1 MGISEMLSLCGGL
14 ALFLYGMHM
23 MSSGLEAA
31 AGDRMKQ
38 MLEKLTSNTIMG
50 VVIGTVITA
59 LIQSSSAT
67 TVMLVGFVNS
77 GIMDLSQTVGIIMGA
92 NIGAT
97 MNGVLLAVGIGD
109 IAPAFAFIGVCL
121 IQFTKDEKKNH
132 IGEIIAGL
140 GILFIGMNMMS
151 SSMSALRN
159 SPAFIGFLSSCS
171 NPILAIL
178 VGTVFTALIQS
189 SSASVGILQ
198 ALAVSGVVDLH
209 TGIYLM
215 FGFTIGTCI
224 TAAIASIGTTANA
237 KRTTV
242 IHFLFNVIG
251 TVIFVIFCQTMP
263 VVDWIIRLT
272 PNSPA
277 SQVANAHVIFKV
289 VTTLILLPFSKQ
301 LVNLSVILIKD
312 KKEDRR
318 PTLMERA
325 KLTAGYSMGT
335 SAIII
340 RNIRDEIN
348 YMYDIAKKNVELSY
362 DAVINNSSEN
372 MKVIRENE
380 DHLDELNASIS
391 EYISNVLSIP
401 MSRQDSDIITG
412 YFRIVG
418 NIERIGDHA
427 DNFAGY
433 SRFFISRGLTM
444 SDAAVDEVRH
454 MKSLTVD
461 TMEFLEGDRREDAGT
476 MLINV
481 SRGEQDIDDM
491 TDEYRNRQMDRM
503 RNGVCTA
510 EVSVIYSEMLTDFE
524 RIGDHLLNIAED
536 FSKMY
541 PAKKA

>member
-1 MGISEMLSLCGGL
+1 MGISEILSLCGGL

-31 AGDRMKQ
+31 VGDRMKQ

-312 KKEDRR
+312 KKEDKR

-325 KLTAGYSMGT
+325 KLTAGYK
-335 SAIII
+335 
-340 RNIRDEIN
+340 RNYHTEH
-348 YMYDIAKKNVELSY
+348 S
-362 DAVINNSSEN
+362 
-372 MKVIRENE
+372 
-380 DHLDELNASIS
+380 
-391 EYISNVLSIP
+391 
-401 MSRQDSDIITG
+401 
-412 YFRIVG
+412 
-418 NIERIGDHA
+418 
-427 DNFAGY
+427 
-433 SRFFISRGLTM
+433 
-444 SDAAVDEVRH
+444 
-454 MKSLTVD
+454 
-461 TMEFLEGDRREDAGT
+461 
-476 MLINV
+476 
-481 SRGEQDIDDM
+481 
-491 TDEYRNRQMDRM
+491 
-503 RNGVCTA
+503 
-510 EVSVIYSEMLTDFE
+510 
-524 RIGDHLLNIAED
+524 
-536 FSKMY
+536 
-541 PAKKA
+541 

>member
-1 MGISEMLSLCGGL
+1 MGISEILSLCGGL

-159 SPAFIGFLSSCS
+159 SPTFIGFLSSCS

-312 KKEDRR
+312 KKEDKR

-372 MKVIRENE
+372 MKIIRENE

>member
-159 SPAFIGFLSSCS
+159 SPTFIGFLSSCS

-251 TVIFVIFCQTMP
+251 TVIFVIFCQFLP

-301 LVNLSVILIKD
+301 LVKVSMILIKD
-312 KKEDRR
+312 KKEDKR

-380 DHLDELNASIS
+380 DHLDGS
-391 EYISNVLSIP
+391 
-401 MSRQDSDIITG
+401 
-412 YFRIVG
+412 
-418 NIERIGDHA
+418 
-427 DNFAGY
+427 
-433 SRFFISRGLTM
+433 
-444 SDAAVDEVRH
+444 
-454 MKSLTVD
+454 VD
-461 TMEFLEGDRREDAGT
+461 TYVSAGLRYYHRIFQNSGQYRENRRPCRQLCRIFTLLYFKGAY
-476 MLINV
+476 NV
-481 SRGEQDIDDM
+481 RCRSRRGAPYE
-491 TDEYRNRQMDRM
+491 EPY
-503 RNGVCTA
+503 C
-510 EVSVIYSEMLTDFE
+510 
-524 RIGDHLLNIAED
+524 
-536 FSKMY
+536 
-541 PAKKA
+541 

>member
-1 MGISEMLSLCGGL
+1 MGISEILSLCGGL

-312 KKEDRR
+312 KKEDKR

-433 SRFFISRGLTM
+433 SRFFISKGLTM

-503 RNGVCTA
+503 KEGVCTA

>member
-1 MGISEMLSLCGGL
+1 MGISEILSLCGGL

-159 SPAFIGFLSSCS
+159 SPMFIGFLSSCS

-312 KKEDRR
+312 KKEDKR

-444 SDAAVDEVRH
+444 SEAAVDEVRH

>member
-1 MGISEMLSLCGGL
+1 MGISEILSLCGGL

-159 SPAFIGFLSSCS
+159 SPTFIGFLSSCS

-251 TVIFVIFCQTMP
+251 TVIFVIFCQFLP

-301 LVNLSVILIKD
+301 LVKVSMILIKD
-312 KKEDRR
+312 KKEDKR

-401 MSRQDSDIITG
+401 MSQQDSDIITG

-461 TMEFLEGDRREDAGT
+461 TMEFLEGDRREDAAT

-503 RNGVCTA
+503 KDGVCTA

-524 RIGDHLLNIAED
+524 RIGDHLLNIAQD

>member
-312 KKEDRR
+312 KKEDKR

-340 RNIRDEIN
+340 RNIRDELN

-541 PAKKA
+541 PEKKA

>member
-159 SPAFIGFLSSCS
+159 SPTFIGFLSSCS

-301 LVNLSVILIKD
+301 LVNLSMILIKD
-312 KKEDRR
+312 KKEDKR

-401 MSRQDSDIITG
+401 MSQQDSDIITG

-503 RNGVCTA
+503 KNGVCTA

>member
-1 MGISEMLSLCGGL
+1 MGISEILSLCGGL

-31 AGDRMKQ
+31 VGDRMKQ

-312 KKEDRR
+312 KKEDKR

-433 SRFFISRGLTM
+433 SRFFISKGLTM

>member
-1 MGISEMLSLCGGL
+1 MGISEILSLCGGL

-159 SPAFIGFLSSCS
+159 SPTFIGFLSSCS

-312 KKEDRR
+312 KKEDKR

-380 DHLDELNASIS
+380 DHLDEINASIS

-444 SDAAVDEVRH
+444 SDTAVDEVRH

>member
-1 MGISEMLSLCGGL
+1 MGISEILSLCGGL

-50 VVIGTVITA
+50 VVITA

-159 SPAFIGFLSSCS
+159 SPTFIGFLSSCS

-312 KKEDRR
+312 KKEDKR

>member
-1 MGISEMLSLCGGL
+1 MGISEILSLCGGL

-50 VVIGTVITA
+50 VVIGTFITA

-159 SPAFIGFLSSCS
+159 SPTFIGFLSSCS
-171 NPILAIL
+171 NPVLAIL

-301 LVNLSVILIKD
+301 LVKLSVILIKD
-312 KKEDRR
+312 KKEDKR

>member
-121 IQFTKDEKKNH
+121 IQFTKDERKNH

-159 SPAFIGFLSSCS
+159 SPTFIGFLSSCS

-301 LVNLSVILIKD
+301 LVNLSMILIKD
-312 KKEDRR
+312 KKEDKR

-503 RNGVCTA
+503 RDGVCTA

>member
-1 MGISEMLSLCGGL
+1 MGISEILSLCGGL

-31 AGDRMKQ
+31 VGDRMKQ

-178 VGTVFTALIQS
+178 VGAVFTALIQS

-301 LVNLSVILIKD
+301 LVNLSMILIKD
-312 KKEDRR
+312 KKEDKR

-433 SRFFISRGLTM
+433 SRFFISKGLTM

>member
-1 MGISEMLSLCGGL
+1 MGISEILSLCGGL

-31 AGDRMKQ
+31 VGDRMKQ

-503 RNGVCTA
+503 KEGVCTA

>member
-1 MGISEMLSLCGGL
+1 MGISEILSLCGGL

-31 AGDRMKQ
+31 VGDRMKQ

-178 VGTVFTALIQS
+178 VGAVFTALIQS

-301 LVNLSVILIKD
+301 LVKLSMILIKD
-312 KKEDRR
+312 KKEDKR

-433 SRFFISRGLTM
+433 SRFFISKGLTM

>member
-159 SPAFIGFLSSCS
+159 SPTFIGFLSSCS

-301 LVNLSVILIKD
+301 LVKVSMILIKD
-312 KKEDRR
+312 KKEDKR

-401 MSRQDSDIITG
+401 MSQQDSDIITG

-461 TMEFLEGDRREDAGT
+461 TMEFLEGDRREDAAT

-524 RIGDHLLNIAED
+524 RIGDHLLNIAQD

>member
-1 MGISEMLSLCGGL
+1 MGISEILSLCGGL

-31 AGDRMKQ
+31 VGDRMKQ

-312 KKEDRR
+312 KKEDKR

>member
-159 SPAFIGFLSSCS
+159 SPTFIGFLSSCS

-301 LVNLSVILIKD
+301 LVNLSMILIKD
-312 KKEDRR
+312 KKEDKR

-444 SDAAVDEVRH
+444 SDTAVDEVRH

-524 RIGDHLLNIAED
+524 RIGDHLLNIAQD

>member
-1 MGISEMLSLCGGL
+1 MGISEILSLCGGL

-31 AGDRMKQ
+31 VGDRMKQ

-301 LVNLSVILIKD
+301 LVNLSMILIKD
-312 KKEDRR
+312 KKEDKR

-503 RNGVCTA
+503 KEGVCTA

>member
-1 MGISEMLSLCGGL
+1 MGISEILSLCGGL

-50 VVIGTVITA
+50 VVIGTFITA

-159 SPAFIGFLSSCS
+159 SPTFIGFLSSCS
-171 NPILAIL
+171 NPVLAIL

-312 KKEDRR
+312 KKEDKR

>member
-159 SPAFIGFLSSCS
+159 SPTFIGFLSSCS

-312 KKEDRR
+312 KKEDKR

-401 MSRQDSDIITG
+401 MSQQDSDIITG

-503 RNGVCTA
+503 KEGVCTA

>member
-1 MGISEMLSLCGGL
+1 MGISEILSLCGGL

-31 AGDRMKQ
+31 VGDRMKQ

-301 LVNLSVILIKD
+301 LVKLSMILIKD
-312 KKEDRR
+312 KKEDKR

>member
-1 MGISEMLSLCGGL
+1 MGISEILSLCGGL

-159 SPAFIGFLSSCS
+159 SPMFIGFLSSCS

-312 KKEDRR
+312 KKEDKR

>member
-159 SPAFIGFLSSCS
+159 SPTFIGFLSSCS

-301 LVNLSVILIKD
+301 LVNLSMILIKD
-312 KKEDRR
+312 KKEDKR

-444 SDAAVDEVRH
+444 SDTAVDEVRH

>member
-1 MGISEMLSLCGGL
+1 MGISEILSLCGGL

-159 SPAFIGFLSSCS
+159 SPMFIGFLSSCS

-312 KKEDRR
+312 KKEDKR

-503 RNGVCTA
+503 KDGVCTA

>member
-1 MGISEMLSLCGGL
+1 MGISEILSLCGGL

-159 SPAFIGFLSSCS
+159 SPTFIGFLSSCS

-312 KKEDRR
+312 KKEDKR

-444 SDAAVDEVRH
+444 SDTAVDEVRH

-461 TMEFLEGDRREDAGT
+461 TMEFLEGDRREDAAT

-503 RNGVCTA
+503 KDGVCTA

>member
-1 MGISEMLSLCGGL
+1 MGISEILSLCGGL

-159 SPAFIGFLSSCS
+159 SPTFIGFLSSCS

-312 KKEDRR
+312 KKEDKR

-524 RIGDHLLNIAED
+524 RIGDHLLNIAEG

>member
-159 SPAFIGFLSSCS
+159 SPTFIGFLSSCS

-301 LVNLSVILIKD
+301 LVNLSMILIKD
-312 KKEDRR
+312 KKEDKR

-372 MKVIRENE
+372 MKVILENE

-401 MSRQDSDIITG
+401 MSQQDSDIITG

>member
-159 SPAFIGFLSSCS
+159 SPMFIGFLSSCS

-301 LVNLSVILIKD
+301 LVNLSMILIKD
-312 KKEDRR
+312 KKEDKR

-444 SDAAVDEVRH
+444 SDTAVDEVRH
-454 MKSLTVD
+454 MKSLTID

>member
-159 SPAFIGFLSSCS
+159 SPTFIGFLSSCS

-312 KKEDRR
+312 KKEDKR

-444 SDAAVDEVRH
+444 SDTAVDEVRH

>member
-1 MGISEMLSLCGGL
+1 MGISEILSLCGGL

-159 SPAFIGFLSSCS
+159 SPMFIGFLSSCS

-312 KKEDRR
+312 KKEDKR

-503 RNGVCTA
+503 RDGVCTA

>member
-38 MLEKLTSNTIMG
+38 MLEKLTSSTIMG

-159 SPAFIGFLSSCS
+159 SPTFIGFLSSCS

-301 LVNLSVILIKD
+301 LVNLSMILIKD
-312 KKEDRR
+312 KKEDKR

-461 TMEFLEGDRREDAGT
+461 TMEFLEGDRREDAAT

-524 RIGDHLLNIAED
+524 RIGDHLLNIAQD

>member
-1 MGISEMLSLCGGL
+1 MGISEILSLCGGL

-159 SPAFIGFLSSCS
+159 SPTFIGFLSSCS

-301 LVNLSVILIKD
+301 LVKLSVILIKD
-312 KKEDRR
+312 KKEDKR

>member
-50 VVIGTVITA
+50 VVIGTFITA

-159 SPAFIGFLSSCS
+159 SPTFIGFLSSCS

-312 KKEDRR
+312 KKEDKR

>member
-38 MLEKLTSNTIMG
+38 MLEKLTSSTIMG

-159 SPAFIGFLSSCS
+159 SPTFIGFLSSCS

-301 LVNLSVILIKD
+301 LVNLSMILIKD
-312 KKEDRR
+312 KKEDKR

-503 RNGVCTA
+503 RDGVCTA

>member
-159 SPAFIGFLSSCS
+159 SPTFIGFLSSCS

-312 KKEDRR
+312 KKEDKR

>member
-1 MGISEMLSLCGGL
+1 
-14 ALFLYGMHM
+14 
-23 MSSGLEAA
+23 
-31 AGDRMKQ
+31 
-38 MLEKLTSNTIMG
+38 
-50 VVIGTVITA
+50 
-59 LIQSSSAT
+59 
-67 TVMLVGFVNS
+67 MLVGFVNS

-198 ALAVSGVVDLH
+198 SLAVSGVVDLH

-312 KKEDRR
+312 KKEDKR

-433 SRFFISRGLTM
+433 SRFFISKGLTM

>member
-159 SPAFIGFLSSCS
+159 SPTFIGFLSSCS

-251 TVIFVIFCQTMP
+251 TVIFVIFCQFLP
-263 VVDWIIRLT
+263 VVDWIVRLT

-301 LVNLSVILIKD
+301 LVKVSMILIKD
-312 KKEDRR
+312 KKEDKR

-444 SDAAVDEVRH
+444 SEAAVDEVRH

>member
-1 MGISEMLSLCGGL
+1 MGISEILSLCGGL

-159 SPAFIGFLSSCS
+159 SPMFIGFLSSCS

-301 LVNLSVILIKD
+301 LVNLSMILIKD
-312 KKEDRR
+312 KKEDKR